1 MTAPA
6 VSVRTQVRDAVMQAL
21 LDLRNQSTARVQD
34 FDVSP
39 KYLAVEEC
47 TKFPTYCVVAT
58 DERMEA
64 QTLLEV
70 TSTMTLLVV
79 IYVKDTADP
88 RAKLDA
94 AIEDAYDTMIMLQ
107 TRLADRVWKMNL
119 EDITTDEGAATS
131 QPHAQA
137 VLRWNLH
144 HRRRST
150 AV

>member
-1 MTAPA
+1 MTPA
-6 VSVRTQVRDAVMQAL
+6 VSIRTQARDAVMEAL
-21 LDLRNQSTARVQD
+21 LNQRNQSTARVQD

-58 DERMEA
+58 DERVEA
-64 QTLLEV
+64 QTLHE
-70 TSTMTLLVV
+70 TTNTMTLLIV
-79 IYVKDTADP
+79 IYVKDMADP

-94 AIEDAYDTMIMLQ
+94 SIEDAYDTMIGLQ
-107 TRLADRVWKMNL
+107 ARMADRIWKMTL
-119 EDITTDEGAATS
+119 DDITADEGAATS
-131 QPHAQA
+131 HPHAQA
-137 VLRWNLH
+137 VLRWSLS